1 MPTSKKD
8 ELPIGVFDVNG
19 ENVNPFTKEPYQNLY
34 SSQQMDVNG
43 EKVPMTYSNLATKWS
58 QLTVYKYKD
67 ELLNSIKNNQ
77 VTLAKAGTGVGKT
90 VLIPKIALH
99 AFDYEG
105 KVLTTIPKRLITRS
119 NAEYAAKCL
128 DSKLGDYVGYYFKGD
143 NKISNKSKLIFT
155 TTGSILSKVT
165 GNDPY
170 LEDYNCIV
178 IDEAHERS
186 VQTDLLLLLIKN
198 ALKRRKDLR
207 LVIMSATINLEAF
220 RNYYKEFTFGEVDIP
235 GLTFS
240 VKQFWL
246 PQRPDN
252 WYKSAV
258 ERVMKIL
265 TTTDDGDILIFGKAS
280 SDGVQVCSMLDS
292 EISEYNKRI
301 KNPDEMLI
309 PFCVKLAGNST
320 QEEEDLAKDEK
331 AYLEIKSPLYK
342 DNYNRKVVVST
353 NVAESSL
360 TIDGIVYVI
369 DSGYEYRE
377 SYNPETMVR
386 SLLEEYAPQSSI
398 IQRKGR
404 AGRTREGYCYHL
416 YSEKDYNQLE
426 KYPIPDIQKTDL
438 SSYLLD
444 LMRLKYIH
452 NIGELKSL
460 LKEFISPPEIS
471 FVESSLKLL
480 ESLGSITTKEKYGVL
495 TEKGKGISQFRG
507 IKLGLANAILYS
519 YYLKCYMSVIDIVS
533 LLIMADGQMS
543 NIILDFKVNKK
554 LPEQKQKQLKRE
566 YEQTIN
572 KFTISSGDIFTLLKI
587 FREFKAKTKELK
599 LEALL
604 SKKVEKDIIE
614 DDNLGDLAED
624 LGLEIDKSIADMD
637 VNKLVGGSNT
647 HKKLLE
653 WCKQNHMHCKN
664 LERAQFLAKEISRIM
679 NDLIKESKSSLVNVT
694 QLNKTISD
702 ENINKEDDKILI
714 SFMLGN
720 FHNLASKTS
729 KPGTFESCFPMKH
742 SNIKISPESKMRNPE
757 RIIMF
762 DELFMGNKSNP
773 TVKANMVTS
782 ITEKMIELPIVKE
795 KLSKYCEL
803 CLQKTKTYKTS
814 SRLFNKTRKVNKFN
828 KTKQFN
834 KTKKFKKSNK
844 KNDKKSKK
852 SIKKKTRFG
861 FFFN

>member
-1 MPTSKKD
+1 
-8 ELPIGVFDVNG
+8 
-19 ENVNPFTKEPYQNLY
+19 
-34 SSQQMDVNG
+34 MDVDG
-43 EKVPMTYSNLATKWS
+43 QKVPMTYANLATKWS

-67 ELLNSIKNNQ
+67 ELLDSIKNNQ

-99 AFDYEG
+99 AFNYEG

-128 DSKLGDYVGYYFKGD
+128 DSKLGDHVGYYFKGD
-143 NKISNKSKLIFT
+143 NKISKNSKLIFT

-198 ALKRRKDLR
+198 ALKKRKDLR

-220 RNYYKEFTFGEVDIP
+220 RNYYKEFTFSEVDIP

-246 PQRPDN
+246 PQRPEN

-265 TTTDDGDILIFGKAS
+265 TTTDEGDILIFGKAS
-280 SDGVQVCSMLDS
+280 SDGVQVCSMLDK
-292 EISEYNKRI
+292 EIADYNKN
-301 KNPDEMLI
+301 KSNPDEMII

-331 AYLEIKSPLYK
+331 AYMEIKSNLYK
-342 DNYNRKVVVST
+342 GNYNRKVVVST

-369 DSGYEYRE
+369 DSGYEFRE

-416 YSEKDYNQLE
+416 YSEREYNELE

-444 LMRLKYIH
+444 LMRLAYIH
-452 NIGELKSL
+452 NIGELKNL
-460 LKEFISPPEIS
+460 LKEFISPPAIS

-480 ESLGSITTKEKYGVL
+480 ESLGAITTKEKYGEL
-495 TEKGKGISQFRG
+495 TEKGRAISQFRG
-507 IKLGLANAILYS
+507 IKLGLANTILYS
-519 YYLKCYMSVIDIVS
+519 NYIKCYMSVIDIVS
-533 LLIMADGQMS
+533 LLIVADGQLS
-543 NIILDFKVNKK
+543 NILLDFKVNKK
-554 LPEQKQKQLKRE
+554 LPEQKQKQLKRD
-566 YEQTIN
+566 YDQSIN
-572 KFTISSGDIFTLLKI
+572 KFTMSSGDIFTLLKI
-587 FREFKAKTKELK
+587 FREFKEKTSELK
-599 LEALL
+599 LEGLL

-614 DDNLGDLAED
+614 DDTLGDLAED
-624 LGLEIDKSIADMD
+624 LGLEIDKDIADLD
-637 VNKLVGGSNT
+637 VKELVGGSNT
-647 HKKLLE
+647 HKKLLD
-653 WCKQNHMHCKN
+653 WCKQNHLHCKN
-664 LERAQFLAKEISRIM
+664 LERSQFLAKEISRIM
-679 NDLIKESKSSLVNVT
+679 YDLIKESKTPLVNF
-694 QLNKTISD
+694 QELNKTIST
-702 ENINKEDDKILI
+702 ENITKEDEKILMA
-714 SFMLGN
+714 FVLGN
-720 FHNLASKTS
+720 FHNLGAKTS
-729 KPGTFESCFPMKH
+729 KPGTYESCFPMKH
-742 SNIKISPESKMRNPE
+742 SNMKISPESKIRNPD

-782 ITEKMIELPIVKE
+782 IPPKILELSIIKD
-795 KLSKYCEL
+795 KLTKYCEL
-803 CLQKTKTYKTS
+803 CLKKRISSKLTKKTFRFNRTIKRTKRILKKTKGKQIKKT
-814 SRLFNKTRKVNKFN
+814 NN
-828 KTKQFN
+828 
-834 KTKKFKKSNK
+834 KKFSK
-844 KNDKKSKK
+844 KNNLKPR
-852 SIKKKTRFG
+852 IG
-861 FFFN
+861 FFF

>member
-1 MPTSKKD
+1 MSSSKKK
-8 ELPIGVFDVNG
+8 ETKPLGIFDVKG
-19 ENVNPFTKEPYQNLY
+19 DNVNPFTKEPYQNIY
-34 SSQQMDVNG
+34 SSQQMDIDG
-43 EKVPMTYSNLATKWS
+43 QKVPMTYANLATKWS

-128 DSKLGDYVGYYFKGD
+128 DSKLGDHVGYYFKGD
-143 NKISNKSKLIFT
+143 NKISKNSKLIFT

-198 ALKRRKDLR
+198 ALKKRKDLR

-220 RNYYKEFTFGEVDIP
+220 RNYYKEFSFGEVDIP

-246 PQRPDN
+246 PQRPEN

-280 SDGVQVCSMLDS
+280 SDGVQVCSMLDK
-292 EISEYNKRI
+292 EIADYNKN
-301 KNPDEMLI
+301 KTNPDEMLI

-331 AYLEIKSPLYK
+331 AYMEIKSNLYK
-342 DNYNRKVVVST
+342 GNYNRKVVVST

-369 DSGYEYRE
+369 DSGYEFRE

-416 YSEKDYNQLE
+416 YSENDYKQLE

-444 LMRLKYIH
+444 LMRLQYIN
-452 NIGELKSL
+452 NIGDLKNL
-460 LKEFISPPEIS
+460 LKEFISPPAIP

-480 ESLGSITTKEKYGVL
+480 ESLGAITTKEKYGIL
-495 TEKGKGISQFRG
+495 TDKGNGISQFRG

-519 YYLKCYMSVIDIVS
+519 NYIRCYMSVIDIVS
-533 LLIMADGQMS
+533 LLIVADGQLS
-543 NIILDFKVNKK
+543 NILLDFKVNKK

-566 YEQTIN
+566 YDQSIN
-572 KFTISSGDIFTLLKI
+572 KFAMASGDIFTLLKI
-587 FREFKAKTKELK
+587 FREFKAKTAELK
-599 LEALL
+599 LENLL
-604 SKKVEKDIIE
+604 SKKVEKDIVE
-614 DDNLGDLAED
+614 DDRMGDLAED
-624 LGLEIDKSIADMD
+624 LGLEIDENISNVD
-637 VNKLVGGSNT
+637 VKELIGGSNT
-647 HKKLLE
+647 HKKLID
-653 WCKQNHMHCKN
+653 WCKQNNVHCKN

-679 NDLIKESKSSLVNVT
+679 NNLIKESKTDLINVKE
-694 QLNKTISD
+694 LNKTLS
-702 ENINKEDDKILI
+702 ENDITKEDEKILCA
-714 SFMLGN
+714 FTLGN
-720 FHNLASKTS
+720 FHNLGAKTS
-729 KPGTFESCFPMKH
+729 KPGTYESCFPMKH
-742 SNIKISPESKMRNPE
+742 SMMKISPESKIKNPE

-782 ITEKMIELPIVKE
+782 IPQKIIELSIIKD

-803 CLQKTKTYKTS
+803 CLKKRIS
-814 SRLFNKTRKVNKFN
+814 SKLTRKSFRFN
-828 KTKQFN
+828 RTIKRNQMKRTMKRIM
-834 KTKKFKKSNK
+834 
-844 KNDKKSKK
+844 KKSKA
-852 SIKKKTRFG
+852 KKISKKNNRKPRIG
-861 FFFN
+861 FFF

>member
-1 MPTSKKD
+1 MSASKKKD
-8 ELPIGVFDVNG
+8 KVVSPLGIFDVKG

-43 EKVPMTYSNLATKWS
+43 EKVPMTYANLASKWS

-67 ELLNSIKNNQ
+67 ELLDSIKNNQ

-99 AFDYEG
+99 AFDYQG

-128 DSKLGDYVGYYFKGD
+128 DSKLGDHVGYYFKGD
-143 NKISNKSKLIFT
+143 TKISKNSKLIFT

-198 ALKRRKDLR
+198 ALKKRKDLR

-246 PQRPDN
+246 PQRPEN
-252 WYKSAV
+252 WYKAAV

-280 SDGVQVCSMLDS
+280 SDGVQVCSMLDK
-292 EISEYNKRI
+292 EIADYNKN
-301 KNPDEMLI
+301 KTNPDELLI

-331 AYLEIKSPLYK
+331 AYMEIKSNLYK
-342 DNYNRKVVVST
+342 GNYNRKVVVST

-369 DSGYEYRE
+369 DSGYEFRE

-416 YSEKDYNQLE
+416 YSEREYNELE

-444 LMRLKYIH
+444 LMRLAYIH
-452 NIGELKSL
+452 NIGELKNL
-460 LKEFISPPEIS
+460 LKEFISPPAIS

-480 ESLGSITTKEKYGVL
+480 ESLGAITTKEKYGEL
-495 TEKGKGISQFRG
+495 TEKGRAISQFRG

-519 YYLKCYMSVIDIVS
+519 NYIKCYMSVIDIVS
-533 LLIMADGQMS
+533 LLIVADGQLS
-543 NIILDFKVNKK
+543 NILLDFKVNKK

-566 YEQTIN
+566 YDQAIN
-572 KFTISSGDIFTLLKI
+572 KFTMSSGDIFTLLKI
-587 FREFKAKTKELK
+587 FREFKAKTSELK

-614 DDNLGDLAED
+614 DDTLGDLAED
-624 LGLEIDKSIADMD
+624 LGLEIDKSVADLD
-637 VNKLVGGSNT
+637 VKELVGGSNT
-647 HKKLLE
+647 HKKLLD
-653 WCKQNHMHCKN
+653 WCKQNHLHCKN
-664 LERAQFLAKEISRIM
+664 LERSQFLAKEISRIM
-679 NDLIKESKSSLVNVT
+679 NDLIKESKTPLVNF
-694 QLNKTISD
+694 QELNKTIST
-702 ENINKEDDKILI
+702 ENINREDEKILMA
-714 SFMLGN
+714 FVLGN
-720 FHNLASKTS
+720 FHNLGAKTS
-729 KPGTFESCFPMKH
+729 KPGTYESCFPMKH
-742 SNIKISPESKMRNPE
+742 SNMKISPESKISSPE

-782 ITEKMIELPIVKE
+782 IPPKILELSIIKD
-795 KLSKYCEL
+795 KLTKYCEL
-803 CLQKTKTYKTS
+803 CLKKRISIKLSKRTFRFNRTIKRSKGKQMKKPMKITMKNQKA
-814 SRLFNKTRKVNKFN
+814 
-828 KTKQFN
+828 
-834 KTKKFKKSNK
+834 K
-844 KNDKKSKK
+844 KNSKK
-852 SIKKKTRFG
+852 NKPRIG
-861 FFFN
+861 FFF

>member
-1 MPTSKKD
+1 MSTSKK
-8 ELPIGVFDVNG
+8 EKLPIGIFDVKG
-19 ENVNPFTKEPYQNLY
+19 ENINPFTKNPYENLY

-43 EKVPMTYSNLATKWS
+43 EKVPMTYANLATKWS

-67 ELLNSIKNNQ
+67 ELLDSIKNNQ

-128 DSKLGDYVGYYFKGD
+128 DSKLGDHVGYYFKGD
-143 NKISNKSKLIFT
+143 NKISKNSKLIFT

-198 ALKRRKDLR
+198 ALKKRKDLR

-280 SDGVQVCSMLDS
+280 SDGVQVCSMLDK
-292 EISEYNKRI
+292 EIADYNKNI

-331 AYLEIKSPLYK
+331 AYLEIKSNLYK
-342 DNYNRKVVVST
+342 GNYNRKVVVST

-369 DSGYEYRE
+369 DSGYEFRE

-416 YSEKDYNQLE
+416 YSEKEYDELE

-452 NIGELKSL
+452 NIGELKNL
-460 LKEFISPPEIS
+460 LKEFISPPAIS

-480 ESLGSITTKEKYGVL
+480 ESLGAITTKEKYGEL
-495 TEKGKGISQFRG
+495 TEKGRAISQFRG

-519 YYLKCYMSVIDIVS
+519 SYAKCFMSVIDIVS
-533 LLIMADGQMS
+533 LLIVADGQLS
-543 NIILDFKVNKK
+543 NILLDFKVNKK
-554 LPEQKQKQLKRE
+554 LPEQKQKQLKKE
-566 YEQTIN
+566 YEQAIN
-572 KFTISSGDIFTLLKI
+572 KFTMSSGDIFTLLKI
-587 FREFKAKTKELK
+587 FREFKAKTSELK

-624 LGLEIDKSIADMD
+624 LGLEIDKSIADLN
-637 VNKLVGGSNT
+637 VKELVGGSNT
-647 HKKLLE
+647 HKKLLD
-653 WCKQNHMHCKN
+653 WCKQNHLHCKN
-664 LERAQFLAKEISRIM
+664 LERSQFLAKEISRIM
-679 NDLIKESKSSLVNVT
+679 NDLMKESKTPLINF
-694 QLNKTISD
+694 QELNKTISIG
-702 ENINKEDDKILI
+702 NINKEDEKILMA
-714 SFMLGN
+714 FVLGN
-720 FHNLASKTS
+720 FHNLGAKTS
-729 KPGTFESCFPMKH
+729 KPGTYESCFPMKH
-742 SNIKISPESKMRNPE
+742 SNMKISPESKISNPE
-757 RIIMF
+757 KIIMF

-782 ITEKMIELPIVKE
+782 IPPKILELPIIKE
-795 KLSKYCEL
+795 KLTKYCEL
-803 CLQKTKTYKTS
+803 CLKKRISIKS
-814 SRLFNKTRKVNKFN
+814 SKRTFKFN
-828 KTKQFN
+828 RTIKRTKGKQMK
-834 KTKKFKKSNK
+834 KTKKTMKKQKDKSRKFKPR
-844 KNDKKSKK
+844 
-852 SIKKKTRFG
+852 IG
-861 FFFN
+861 FFF